1 MRNSEE
7 LGEWRVELRKT
18 LNLRVGAGAPLPPS
32 EEGGGFLPLQ
42 GQKDGRR
49 ENARLLLTPR
59 CRRTQ
64 NDTGIIIAWCPSI
77 HTAFARTRCISPSV
91 TAFLSF
97 IRRAT
102 SLLRGRRG
110 GCRRT
115 PQIQLSVVQGSQE
128 CYQKPQRK
136 TGMFHVK
143 HSPKEKYILIKVY
156 KALKKA

>member
-1 MRNSEE
+1 M
-7 LGEWRVELRKT
+7 ELRKT

-115 PQIQLSVVQGSQE
+115 SQIQLSVVQGSRE
-128 CYQKPQRK
+128 ALRK
-136 TGMFHVK
+136 RSQQIFHRGAKNVPK
-143 HSPKEKYILIKVY
+143 SHSANRNVPRETFAEREIYFNKSI
-156 KALKKA
+156 

>member
-1 MRNSEE
+1 MRNAEIGMRNSEE

-18 LNLRVGAGAPLPPS
+18 LNLRVGAGAPLPPF

-115 PQIQLSVVQGSQE
+115 PQIQLSVVQGSRDAAAVQNRNVPRGTFAE
-128 CYQKPQRK
+128 REIYFNK
-136 TGMFHVK
+136 
-143 HSPKEKYILIKVY
+143 SI
-156 KALKKA
+156 